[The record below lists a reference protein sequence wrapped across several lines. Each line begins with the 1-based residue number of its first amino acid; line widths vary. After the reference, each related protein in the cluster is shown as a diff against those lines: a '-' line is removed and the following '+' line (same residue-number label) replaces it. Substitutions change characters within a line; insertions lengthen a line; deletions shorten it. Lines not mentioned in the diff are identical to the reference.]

1 MLLLLL
7 CRWHLEVTNYALRK
21 QKLCRKRDKPLIFV
35 GKPRQLRTYLV
46 ATNLKKK
53 GAIEDVL
60 GSYKLEKKRRT
71 NSASPLHHRPPK
83 LWKKPLQPRSQGSLL
98 PALRSEGGRERER
111 EGERERERE
120 RTWERGW
127 SRGGRCTFFPFITF
141 DTRVNKTNFKAMKK
155 SAIFFLPLHSLVR
168 TKIKTE
174 YKSVTARK

>member
-1 MLLLLL
+1 MLL

-60 GSYKLEKKRRT
+60 GSYKLEKKKENKLRFP
-71 NSASPLHHRPPK
+71 SPSPTPEIMEEATATWFPGFSPTRFTE
-83 LWKKPLQPRSQGSLL
+83 RG
-98 PALRSEGGRERER
+98 RER
-111 EGERERERE
+111 EGERGREGERERE

-141 DTRVNKTNFKAMKK
+141 DTRVNKTDFKAMKK
-155 SAIFFLPLHSLVR
+155 SAIFFFYL
-168 TKIKTE
+168 
-174 YKSVTARK
+174 YTALSGPK

>member
-53 GAIEDVL
+53 EQLRTYLAATNLKKKGEQTPLPLSITDPRNYGRSHCNLVPRVLSYPLYGA
-60 GSYKLEKKRRT
+60 R
-71 NSASPLHHRPPK
+71 
-83 LWKKPLQPRSQGSLL
+83 
-98 PALRSEGGRERER
+98 EGERGR

>member
-1 MLLLLL
+1 MLL

-120 RTWERGW
+120 REREPGNEVEAAAEDVPFFHSSLLTRELIKPI
-127 SRGGRCTFFPFITF
+127 SRRWKKVPF
-141 DTRVNKTNFKAMKK
+141 
-155 SAIFFLPLHSLVR
+155 FFLPLHSLVR

>member
-1 MLLLLL
+1 M
-7 CRWHLEVTNYALRK
+7 TNYALRK

-120 RTWERGW
+120 RERENLG
-127 SRGGRCTFFPFITF
+127 
-141 DTRVNKTNFKAMKK
+141 TRLK
-155 SAIFFLPLHSLVR
+155 PR
-168 TKIKTE
+168 
-174 YKSVTARK
+174 RKMYLFSIHHF

>member
-1 MLLLLL
+1 M
-7 CRWHLEVTNYALRK
+7 
-21 QKLCRKRDKPLIFV
+21 
-35 GKPRQLRTYLV
+35 V

-120 RTWERGW
+120 RERENLG
-127 SRGGRCTFFPFITF
+127 
-141 DTRVNKTNFKAMKK
+141 TRLK
-155 SAIFFLPLHSLVR
+155 PR
-168 TKIKTE
+168 
-174 YKSVTARK
+174 RKMYLFSIHHF

>member
-1 MLLLLL
+1 M
-7 CRWHLEVTNYALRK
+7 TNYALRK

-53 GAIEDVL
+53 RSNWG
-60 GSYKLEKKRRT
+60 RT
-71 NSASPLHHRPPK
+71 WQLQT
-83 LWKKPLQPRSQGSLL
+83 WKKKENK
-98 PALRSEGGRERER
+98 LRFPSPSPTPEIMEEATATSFPGFSPTRFTERGREREGERGR